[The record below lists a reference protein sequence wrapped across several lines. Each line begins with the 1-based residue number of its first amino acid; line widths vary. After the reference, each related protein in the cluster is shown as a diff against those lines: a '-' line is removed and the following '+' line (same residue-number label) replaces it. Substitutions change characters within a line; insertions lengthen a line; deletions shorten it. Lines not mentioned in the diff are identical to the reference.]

1 MKPNWRD
8 YFSTLLKTKMVAA
21 EFKILLIDTDI
32 ELMETLKHSLTIEGF
47 SVITSSVSREAIKL
61 SIEEVPQLILV
72 DLLMPELDGIDISI
86 ELRLIPALSDTL
98 IVFHTERNEDYSQ
111 IAAFNAGA
119 DDYIIKPVKPRVLT
133 SRLKAL
139 LKRHSSHQVEIDKT
153 QLTGLKIDRERY
165 LIFLEGAEIV
175 LPRKEFELLSLLSTS
190 PRKVFTRK
198 EISQLIWGYE
208 IFAKNRTIDVHIRKL
223 REKLGEKYI
232 KTIKGIGYS
241 LEI

>member
-1 MKPNWRD
+1 MAGLN
-8 YFSTLLKTKMVAA
+8 
-21 EFKILLIDTDI
+21 FKILLIDTDVEMLFSI
-32 ELMETLKHSLTIEGF
+32 ESALKAEGF
-47 SVITSSVSREAIKL
+47 AVISSCNSREAIKL
-61 SIEEVPQLILV
+61 AATELPQLVLL
-72 DLLMPELDGIDISI
+72 DLLMPELDGIDICI
-86 ELRLIPALSDTL
+86 ELRHNKELENTL

-119 DDYIIKPVKPRVLT
+119 DDYIIKPVKPRVLV

-139 LKRHSSHQVEIDKT
+139 LKRHNSHHAEIDTKK
-153 QLTGLKIDRERY
+153 LTGLTIDRERY
-165 LIFLEGAEIV
+165 LIFLEGEEIV

-208 IFAKNRTIDVHIRKL
+208 IYSKNRTIDVHIRKL
-223 REKLGEKYI
+223 REKLGDKYI

-241 LEI
+241 LEV

>member
-1 MKPNWRD
+1 MSNIQ
-8 YFSTLLKTKMVAA
+8 
-21 EFKILLIDTDI
+21 FKILVIDEDDEVI
-32 ELMETLKHSLTIEGF
+32 SSVGEALRAEGF
-47 SVITSSVSREAIKL
+47 KVVSSKNSSEAIGFAEKEL
-61 SIEEVPQLILV
+61 PQLVLV
-72 DLLMPELDGIDISI
+72 DLLMSELDGIDICM
-86 ELRLIPALSDTL
+86 ELRHKPELANTL

-119 DDYIIKPVKPRVLT
+119 DDYIIKPVKPRVLV

-139 LKRHSSHQVEIDKT
+139 LKRHSNHQVEIDKA
-153 QLTGLKIDRERY
+153 QMTGLTIDRERY
-165 LIFLEGAEIV
+165 LIFLEGEEIV
-175 LPRKEFELLSLLSTS
+175 LPRKEFELLSLLNTS

-223 REKLGEKYI
+223 REKLGDRYI

-241 LEI
+241 LEV

>member
-1 MKPNWRD
+1 MI
-8 YFSTLLKTKMVAA
+8 A
-21 EFKILLIDTDI
+21 ELTILLIDTNAEMLANI
-32 ELMETLKHSLTIEGF
+32 ESALKAEGF
-47 SVITSSVSREAIKL
+47 KVLVSYNSHEAIQLAKQ
-61 SIEEVPQLILV
+61 EFPNLILV
-72 DLLMPELDGIDISI
+72 DLLMPELDGIDICL
-86 ELRLIPALSDTL
+86 ELRQDEKLKNTL
-98 IVFHTERNEDYSQ
+98 IVFHTETSEDYSQ

-119 DDYIIKPVKPRVLT
+119 DDYIIKPVKTRVLV

-139 LKRHSSHQVEIDKT
+139 LKRYIVYNQPSVKKEIAG
-153 QLTGLKIDRERY
+153 LTIDRERY
-165 LIFLEGAEIV
+165 LIFKDGEEII

-208 IFAKNRTIDVHIRKL
+208 IFARNRTIDVHIRKL
-223 REKLGEKYI
+223 REKLGNKYI

>member
-1 MKPNWRD
+1 M
-8 YFSTLLKTKMVAA
+8 TTAA
-21 EFKILLIDTDI
+21 FKILVIDADAEILHTT
-32 ELMETLKHSLTIEGF
+32 EQALKAEGF
-47 SVITSSVSREAIKL
+47 NVLTSSSSRQAIQLAK
-61 SIEEVPQLILV
+61 EEVPQLVLV
-72 DLLMPELDGIDISI
+72 DLLMPELDGIDICI
-86 ELRLIPALSDTL
+86 ELRADAALANTL

-119 DDYIIKPVKPRVLT
+119 DDYIIKPVKPRVLV

-139 LKRHSSHQVEIDKT
+139 LKRHAGYADTSVKKDAPGIT
-153 QLTGLKIDRERY
+153 IDRERY
-165 LIFLEGAEIV
+165 VIFKDGEEII
-175 LPRKEFELLSLLSTS
+175 LPRKEFELLALLSTS

-223 REKLGEKYI
+223 REKLGERYI

-241 LEI
+241 LEV

>member
-1 MKPNWRD
+1 
-8 YFSTLLKTKMVAA
+8 MVNNSY
-21 EFKILLIDTDI
+21 KILLIDIDEEVI
-32 ELMETLKHSLTIEGF
+32 SSVETVLKTEGF
-47 SVITSSVSREAIKL
+47 TIISSKNSHQAIKL
-61 SIEEVPQLILV
+61 ATEELPHLILV
-72 DLLMPELDGIDISI
+72 DLLMPELDGIDICI
-86 ELRLIPALSDTL
+86 ELRHKPELANTL

-119 DDYIIKPVKPRVLT
+119 DDYIIKPVKPRVLV

-139 LKRHSSHQVEIDKT
+139 LKRHSSHHIEIDKT
-153 QLTGLKIDRERY
+153 QMTGLTIDRERY
-165 LIFLEGAEIV
+165 LIFLEGEEII

-208 IFAKNRTIDVHIRKL
+208 IFSKNRTIDVHIRKL
-223 REKLGEKYI
+223 REKLGDKYI

-241 LEI
+241 LEV

>member
-1 MKPNWRD
+1 MTNPG
-8 YFSTLLKTKMVAA
+8 
-21 EFKILLIDTDI
+21 FKILVIDTDAEVI
-32 ELMETLKHSLTIEGF
+32 STVETALRQEGF
-47 SVITSSVSREAIKL
+47 SVISSENSREAIK
-61 SIEEVPQLILV
+61 IAAEELPQLVLV
-72 DLLMPELDGIDISI
+72 DLLMPELDGIDICI
-86 ELRLIPALSDTL
+86 ELRHNPELANTL

-119 DDYIIKPVKPRVLT
+119 DDYIIKPVKPRVLV

-139 LKRHSSHQVEIDKT
+139 LKRHSNHQVEIDKA
-153 QLTGLKIDRERY
+153 QMTGLTIDRERY
-165 LIFLEGAEIV
+165 LIFLDGEEII

-208 IFAKNRTIDVHIRKL
+208 IFSKNRTIDVHIRKL
-223 REKLGEKYI
+223 REKLGDKYI

>member
-1 MKPNWRD
+1 MTKPN
-8 YFSTLLKTKMVAA
+8 
-21 EFKILLIDTDI
+21 FKILLIDTDTEVLSSI
-32 ELMETLKHSLTIEGF
+32 ELALKAEGF
-47 SVITSSVSREAIKL
+47 TVITSQNSREAIKL
-61 SIEEVPQLILV
+61 ATSELPHLVLV
-72 DLLMPELDGIDISI
+72 DLLMPELDGIDICI
-86 ELRLIPALSDTL
+86 DLRHKPELENTL

-119 DDYIIKPVKPRVLT
+119 DDYIIKPVKPRVLV

-139 LKRHSSHQVEIDKT
+139 LKRHNNHQIEIDTTK
-153 QLTGLKIDRERY
+153 LTGLTIDRERY
-165 LIFLEGAEIV
+165 LIFLEGAEII

-208 IFAKNRTIDVHIRKL
+208 IYSKNRTIDVHIRKL
-223 REKLGEKYI
+223 REKLGDKYI

-241 LEI
+241 LEV

>member
-1 MKPNWRD
+1 M
-8 YFSTLLKTKMVAA
+8 SQTS
-21 EFKILLIDTDI
+21 FKILLIDTDE
-32 ELMETLKHSLTIEGF
+32 ELLSIVESALKSEGF
-47 SVITSSVSREAIKL
+47 SVFSSKNSREAIRMA
-61 SIEEVPQLILV
+61 SEELPQLVLV
-72 DLLMPELDGIDISI
+72 DLLMPELDGIDICI
-86 ELRLIPALSDTL
+86 ELRHKTELANTL
-98 IVFHTERNEDYSQ
+98 IVFHTERSEDYSQ

-119 DDYIIKPVKPRVLT
+119 DDYIIKPVKPRVLV

-139 LKRHSSHQVEIDKT
+139 LKRHSSHHVEIDTSK
-153 QLTGLKIDRERY
+153 LKGLIIDRERY

-208 IFAKNRTIDVHIRKL
+208 IYSKNRTIDVHIRKL
-223 REKLGEKYI
+223 REKLGDKYI

>member
-1 MKPNWRD
+1 MISPN
-8 YFSTLLKTKMVAA
+8 
-21 EFKILLIDTDI
+21 FKILIIDTD
-32 ELMETLKHSLTIEGF
+32 EEVLSAVEVALKGEGF
-47 SVITSSVSREAIKL
+47 SVITSKNSKEAIKIAVAEL
-61 SIEEVPQLILV
+61 PQLVLV
-72 DLLMPELDGIDISI
+72 DLLMPELDGIDICI
-86 ELRLIPALSDTL
+86 ELRHQPELENTL

-119 DDYIIKPVKPRVLT
+119 DDYIIKPVKTRVLV

-139 LKRHSSHQVEIDKT
+139 LKRHSSHHIEVDTTK
-153 QLTGLKIDRERY
+153 LTGLTIDRERY

-208 IFAKNRTIDVHIRKL
+208 IYSKNRTIDVHIRKL
-223 REKLGEKYI
+223 REKLGDKYI

-241 LEI
+241 LEV

>member
-1 MKPNWRD
+1 MIA
-8 YFSTLLKTKMVAA
+8 SEL
-21 EFKILLIDTDI
+21 KILLIDINHEMLSSI
-32 ELMETLKHSLTIEGF
+32 ELALKSEGF
-47 SVITSSVSREAIKL
+47 KVFSSSNSKEAIRIAK
-61 SIEEVPQLILV
+61 EEVPHLVLV
-72 DLLMPELDGIDISI
+72 DLLMPELDGIDICL
-86 ELRLIPALSDTL
+86 ELRQDENLKDAL
-98 IVFHTERNEDYSQ
+98 IVFHTEVGEDYSQ

-119 DDYIIKPVKPRVLT
+119 DDYIIKPVKSRVLI

-139 LKRHSSHQVEIDKT
+139 LKRHIIYNESNTKKEVG
-153 QLTGLKIDRERY
+153 GLMIDREKY
-165 LIFLEGAEIV
+165 LIFKDGEEII

-208 IFAKNRTIDVHIRKL
+208 IFARNRTIDVHIRKL
-223 REKLGEKYI
+223 REKLGNKYI

>member
-1 MKPNWRD
+1 
-8 YFSTLLKTKMVAA
+8 MVNTD
-21 EFKILLIDTDI
+21 FKILLIDTDAEVI
-32 ELMETLKHSLTIEGF
+32 SAMTAALTAEGF
-47 SVITSSVSREAIKL
+47 SVISSSDSREAIRL
-61 SIEEVPQLILV
+61 ATEELPHLVLV

-86 ELRLIPALSDTL
+86 ELRSKPALESTL

-119 DDYIIKPVKPRVLT
+119 DDYIIKPVKPRVLV

-139 LKRHSSHQVEIDKT
+139 LKRHSNHQVDLEKK
-153 QLTGLKIDRERY
+153 QVAGLTIDRERY
-165 LIFLEGAEIV
+165 LIYKDGEGII

-208 IFAKNRTIDVHIRKL
+208 IYAKNRTIDVHIRKL
-223 REKLGEKYI
+223 REKLGDKYI

-241 LEI
+241 LEV